1 MATAIGCRSNS
12 RIRARVSMNKGDYQT
27 TVPAAPTGRPP
38 IGGQVE
44 RHLAAV
50 IAVDIVGYS
59 AMMGHD
65 EEDTHRRVGR
75 GFGRV
80 FKEIEK
86 SRGRVFTFAGDGIM
100 AEFPSAVKALTC
112 ALRVHA
118 DIARRNAKLPEAQ
131 RIHYRIGIN
140 SGEIMIQGDRT
151 GGTAVNIAAR
161 LEQLAEPGGI
171 CLSSVVVD
179 QVKRI
184 VAIDYLPMGEQRL
197 KNIRDPVPVWRITP
211 ESCGSWSGVPKVAR
225 RLVASFVRG
234 TADYRPSLAVLPF
247 RTLHPDQE
255 DAYFAEGMVDDIIRV
270 LGGLKH
276 MIVVSRSSTLG
287 FSGALPDLGR
297 IGRDLDVQYVLH
309 GSVRRL
315 GDQVRIAV
323 ELSEASS
330 RQSIWAD
337 RYDGAMHDFFALQ
350 DRIALR
356 TAGAIAPFVRERELR
371 RATRKDASNM
381 TAYDLMLQALD
392 QMYAQDRDALVR
404 AEGLLLNAIELD
416 PTYATAYSHLG
427 YLQLFRIGQGW
438 SENEHQD
445 RVRAVEFAQRAVE
458 LDHNDAQ
465 ALAIVGLLRGY
476 LLKDHEWALAIL
488 ERAIAAGPS
497 CALAWTFSS
506 LTCGIMGDTDAALVR
521 AQNGLRLSPVGPDAG
536 CWHEHAL
543 SQAYYLAGRFD
554 EAIIWGRAAAS
565 HGNQTS
571 NLRCL
576 TVSLVAAGKLD
587 EAREIA
593 DRLMQVSPGF
603 RLHSFRDYTPLKGE
617 VRDVFVE
624 RLRLAGLPE

>member
-1 MATAIGCRSNS
+1 
-12 RIRARVSMNKGDYQT
+12 MNKADYQT
-27 TVPAAPTGRPP
+27 TVAAEPAGRLP

-44 RHLAAV
+44 RRLAAV

-59 AMMGHD
+59 AMMGRD

-75 GFGRV
+75 GFARV

-100 AEFPSAVKALTC
+100 AEFPSAVKALIC

-118 DIARRNAKLPEAQ
+118 DIARRNAKLPEEQ

-140 SGEIMIQGDRT
+140 SGEIMIQGNRT

-161 LEQLAEPGGI
+161 LEPLAEPGGI

-184 VAIDYLPMGEQRL
+184 VAVDYLPMGEQRL
-197 KNIRDPVPVWRITP
+197 KNIRDPIQTWRISP
-211 ESCGSWSGVPKVAR
+211 DSCGSWSGVPKVAR
-225 RLVASFVRG
+225 RLVASFTNGRL
-234 TADYRPSLAVLPF
+234 DYRPSLAVLPF
-247 RTLHPDQE
+247 RALQPDQE
-255 DAYFAEGMVDDIIRV
+255 EGYFAEGMVDDIIRV
-270 LGGLKH
+270 LGGLKD

-287 FSGALPDLGR
+287 FAGALPDFGR
-297 IGRDLDVQYVLH
+297 IGRELDVQYVLH

-315 GDQVRIAV
+315 GEQVRIAV
-323 ELSEASS
+323 ELSETVS

-337 RYDGAMHDFFALQ
+337 RYDGATNDFFALQ

-356 TAGAIAPFVRERELR
+356 TAGSVAPFVREREIR
-371 RATRKDASNM
+371 RAIRKDAGNM

-392 QMYAQDRDALVR
+392 QMYSQSRDSLFR
-404 AEGLLLNAIELD
+404 AEQLLQDAIELD
-416 PTYATAYSHLG
+416 PNYSTAYSHLA

-445 RVRAVEFAQRAVE
+445 RVRAAELAQRAVE
-458 LDHNDAQ
+458 RDHNNAQ

-476 LLKDHEWALAIL
+476 LLKDHTWALAIL
-488 ERAIAAGPS
+488 DRAIAAGPS

-506 LTCGIMGDTDAALVR
+506 LTCGIMGDAEAAVAR
-521 AQNGLRLSPVGPDAG
+521 AQNGLRLSPIGPDAA
-536 CWHEHAL
+536 CWHEHAM
-543 SQAYYLAGRFD
+543 SQAYYLTSRFD
-554 EAIIWGRAAAS
+554 DAITWGRTAAS

-576 TVSLVAAGKLD
+576 TASLVGAAKMD
-587 EAREIA
+587 EARDIA
-593 DRLMQVSPGF
+593 DRLMRVSPSF
-603 RLHSFRDYTPLKGE
+603 RLQSFRDYTPLKGD
-617 VRDVFVE
+617 VRDLFVD
-624 RLRLAGLPE
+624 RLRLAGLPD

>member
-1 MATAIGCRSNS
+1 MS
-12 RIRARVSMNKGDYQT
+12 KGDYQT
-27 TVPAAPTGRPP
+27 TVATAPAAHHPA
-38 IGGQVE
+38 GGQVE

-50 IAVDIVGYS
+50 IGVDIVGYS
-59 AMMGHD
+59 AMMADD

-80 FKEIEK
+80 FKAIEK
-86 SRGRVFTFAGDGIM
+86 TRGRVFTFAGDGVM

-118 DIARRNAKLPEAQ
+118 DIARRNAKLPEGQ

-171 CLSSVVVD
+171 CLSGVVVD
-179 QVKRI
+179 QVKR
-184 VAIDYLPMGEQRL
+184 VVPLDYLPMGEQSL
-197 KNIRDPVPVWRITP
+197 KNIRDRVQTWRISP
-211 ESCGSWSGVPKVAR
+211 ESCGSWRGVPNVAR
-225 RLVASFVRG
+225 RLVASFASGRV
-234 TADYRPSLAVLPF
+234 DYRPSLAVLPF
-247 RTLHPDQE
+247 RTLHPAQE

-270 LGGLKH
+270 LGGLKD
-276 MIVVSRSSTLG
+276 MIVVSRSSTLSY
-287 FSGALPDLGR
+287 SGALPDLGR
-297 IGRDLDVQYVLH
+297 IGRELDVQYVLH
-309 GSVRRL
+309 GSVRRF

-323 ELSEASS
+323 ELSDAGS

-337 RYDGAMHDFFALQ
+337 RYDGAMSDFFALQ
-350 DRIALR
+350 DRIAVR
-356 TAGAIAPFVRERELR
+356 TVGSIAPFVRDRELR
-371 RATRKDASNM
+371 RAFRKDASNM
-381 TAYDLMLQALD
+381 TAYDLMLKALD
-392 QMYAQDRDALVR
+392 QMYSQNRDALSV
-404 AEGLLLNAIELD
+404 AERLLQDAIGLD
-416 PTYATAYSHLG
+416 PDYSTAYSHLA
-427 YLQLFRIGQGW
+427 YLQLFRIGHGW

-445 RVRAVEFAQRAVE
+445 RMAAAELAQRAVE

-465 ALAIVGLLRGY
+465 ALSIVGLLRGY

-521 AQNGLRLSPVGPDAG
+521 AQNGLRLSPIGPDAD

-554 EAIIWGRAAAS
+554 DAITWGRAAAS

-576 TVSLVAAGKLD
+576 VASLVAAGKMD
-587 EAREIA
+587 EAREFA
-593 DRLMQVSPGF
+593 DRLMQVNPRF
-603 RLHSFRDYTPLKGE
+603 RLQSYREYTPLKGA
-617 VRDVFVE
+617 VRDLFVD
-624 RLRLAGLPE
+624 RLRLTGLPN